1 MKSII
6 DKAYGALVA
15 ICMVLLISVLV
26 SFGKD
31 VTERKLL
38 SGYQSY
44 GECEY
49 NRVADVH
56 APIGYREEYIFTFDV
71 IDGGYRELV
80 FYTEHRNVDVY
91 VDGERV
97 YHLRPFIN
105 NSFGNTPGC
114 VWNEVALEDE
124 EAGKT
129 IRVVSTPLYESV
141 KNETPLFYF
150 GEKYDI
156 AMSVLLRQ
164 LPTLLLCLIGILA
177 GLLYVAYA
185 LYNHSKYE
193 MDRGLLML
201 GILSMLVSL
210 WKLTDNM
217 ALYMLF
223 PGIEGLYV
231 APLLFVQLPIIPFV
245 LFAKELNGGG
255 DEKVWYAPVWLTMAG
270 TTVIVVLQV
279 MEICDMRNVLWL
291 VYAEWFLSAIV
302 TLWMLCYRVYKHGL
316 DSKRRRN
323 LLLLILCMVVM
334 VADTGIGAL
343 SSESSFIGMLGFMA
357 YVLLMGTF
365 TIKDAKELM
374 AIGIQAKNYE
384 KKAYHDQL
392 TGLYNRTAY
401 ADYTSQESFA
411 LDKAIVVVFDLN
423 NLKKY
428 NDTLGHERGDQY
440 IQECANL
447 IQTAFGEVGQC
458 YRMGGDEFS
467 VVMEHTS
474 LEDCKKRVRMLK
486 ASVEE
491 RNKEHPEMV
500 MGIACGYELY
510 DKRLDHDI
518 NDTARRADKMMYKEK
533 YAMKQVKQA

>member
-1 MKSII
+1 MRNII
-6 DKAYGALVA
+6 NRAFGALTA
-15 ICMVLLISVLV
+15 ICIALLISVLF

-31 VTERKLL
+31 VTERRLL
-38 SGYQSY
+38 NGYQVLEDS
-44 GECEY
+44 EY
-49 NRVADVH
+49 TRVADVQ
-56 APIGYREEYIFTFDV
+56 APIGYREEYIFSFDV
-71 IDGGYRELV
+71 IDGGYRDLF

-114 VWNEVALEDE
+114 IWNEVALEDE

-129 IRVVSTPLYESV
+129 IRIVCTPLYESV
-141 KNETPLFYF
+141 KTETPLFYF

-156 AMSVLLRQ
+156 GMSVLLKQ
-164 LPTLLLCLIGILA
+164 LPTLILCMVGILA

-185 LYNHSKYE
+185 LYNYKKY
-193 MDRGLLML
+193 DVDIGLLML
-201 GILSMLVSL
+201 GILSMIVSL

-217 ALYMLF
+217 AMYMIF
-223 PGIEGLYV
+223 SEMEGLYV
-231 APLLFVQLPIIPFV
+231 APLIFVQLGIIPFI

-255 DEKVWYAPVWLTMAG
+255 DEKIWYAPVWLSLAA
-270 TTVIVVLQV
+270 TTLIVFLQV
-279 MEICDMRNVLWL
+279 LEACDMRNMLWL
-291 VYAEWFLSAIV
+291 VYAEWFLATII
-302 TLWMLCYRVYKHGL
+302 TLWMLCYRVYKRGL
-316 DSKRRRN
+316 DSKRRRD
-323 LLLLILCMVVM
+323 LLLLILCMLVM
-334 VADTGIGAL
+334 VADTGVGAL
-343 SSESSFIGMLGFMA
+343 SSDSSFVGMLGFVA
-357 YVLLMGTF
+357 YVLLMGAF
-365 TIKDAKELM
+365 TVKDAKELM
-374 AIGIQAKNYE
+374 AIGIQAKNFE

-401 ADYTSQESFA
+401 ADYISQEIFA
-411 LDKAIVVVFDLN
+411 LDKAIVAVFDLN

-428 NDTLGHERGDQY
+428 NDALGHERGDQY

-447 IQTAFGEVGQC
+447 ILSAFGEVGRC

-467 VVMEHTS
+467 VLMEHTS
-474 LEDCKKRVRMLK
+474 LEECKKRIRTLK
-486 ASVEE
+486 NSVEE
-491 RNKEHPEMV
+491 RNKQHPDMV

-533 YAMKQVKQA
+533 YAMKQAQ

>member
-1 MKSII
+1 MKRII
-6 DKAYGALVA
+6 DKAYGLLLA
-15 ICMVLLISVLV
+15 ICMVLLVSALV

-38 SGYQSY
+38 SEYQAY

-49 NRVADVH
+49 NRVADVQ

-71 IDGGYRELV
+71 IDGGYCDLF

-97 YHLRPFIN
+97 YRLRPFIN

-114 VWNEVALEDE
+114 VWNEVALKDE

-129 IRVVSTPLYESV
+129 IRVVVTPLYNSV
-141 KNETPLFYF
+141 KTETPLFFF
-150 GEKYDI
+150 GEKYEI
-156 AMSVLLRQ
+156 GRAILLGQ
-164 LPTLLLCLIGILA
+164 LPTLILCVIGILA
-177 GLLYVAYA
+177 GLLYVVYA

-193 MDRGLLML
+193 VDRGLLML
-201 GILSMLVSL
+201 GMLSILVSL

-223 PGIEGLYV
+223 PEVAGLYV

-255 DEKVWYAPVWLTMAG
+255 DEKIWYAPVWLALAG
-270 TTVIVVLQV
+270 TTVIVALQV
-279 MEICDMRNVLWL
+279 MEICDMRNMLWL
-291 VYAEWFLSAIV
+291 VYAEWFFAAIV

-323 LLLLILCMVVM
+323 LLLLILCLVVM

-343 SSESSFIGMLGFMA
+343 SSESSFVGMLGFMA
-357 YVLLMGTF
+357 YVILMGVF

-374 AIGIQAKNYE
+374 AIGIEAKKYE
-384 KKAYHDQL
+384 EKAYHDQL

-401 ADYTSQESFA
+401 VDYISQESFA
-411 LDKAIVVVFDLN
+411 LNKAIVVALDLN

-440 IQECANL
+440 IQECAKL
-447 IQTAFGEVGQC
+447 IQAAFGEVGQC

-467 VVMEHTS
+467 VLMENIS
-474 LEDCKKRVRMLK
+474 LEECKKRVHTLK
-486 ASVEE
+486 TSVEE
-491 RNKEHPEMV
+491 RNKQHPEMV
-500 MGIACGYELY
+500 MGIACGFELY

-533 YAMKQVKQA
+533 YAMKQAKQA

>member
-1 MKSII
+1 M
-6 DKAYGALVA
+6 A
-15 ICMVLLISVLV
+15 ICMVLLVSVLV

-31 VTERKLL
+31 VTERQLL
-38 SGYQSY
+38 SGYQSL

-49 NRVADVH
+49 NRVADVQ
-56 APIGYREEYIFTFDV
+56 APIGYREEYLFTFDV
-71 IDGGYRELV
+71 IDGGYRDLF

-114 VWNEVALEDE
+114 VWNEIALEDE

-129 IRVVSTPLYESV
+129 IRVVSTPLYDSV
-141 KNETPLFYF
+141 KNEEPSFYF

-156 AMSVLLRQ
+156 AIAILLEQ
-164 LPTLLLCLIGILA
+164 LPTLLLCLIGLLA

-185 LYNHSKYE
+185 LYNRSKYE
-193 MDRGLLML
+193 MDRSLLML
-201 GILSMLVSL
+201 GILAIVVCL
-210 WKLTDNM
+210 WKLSDNTAM
-217 ALYMLF
+217 YMLF
-223 PGIEGLYV
+223 SEIEGLYV
-231 APLLFVQLPIIPFV
+231 APLIFVQLGITPFV

-255 DEKVWYAPVWLTMAG
+255 DEKVWYAPVWLALIG
-270 TTVIVVLQV
+270 TTVTIGLQV
-279 MEICDMRNVLWL
+279 LEIYDMRNMLWL
-291 VYAEWFLSAIV
+291 VYTEWFFAAIV
-302 TLWMLCYRVYKHGL
+302 TLWMLFYRVHKQGL
-316 DSKRRRN
+316 NSKRKRD
-323 LLLLILCMVVM
+323 LLLLILCMIIM

-343 SSESSFIGMLGFMA
+343 SSESSFVGMLGFVA
-357 YVLLMGTF
+357 YIMLMGAF
-365 TIKDAKELM
+365 TVKDAKELM
-374 AIGIQAKNYE
+374 AIGIQARNFE

-401 ADYTSQESFA
+401 VDYTSQESFA
-411 LDKAIVVVFDLN
+411 LDKAIVVVLDLN
-423 NLKKY
+423 NLKRY

-447 IQTAFGEVGQC
+447 IQVAFGEVGQC

-467 VVMEHTS
+467 VLMEHTS
-474 LEDCKKRVRMLK
+474 LEECKKRVNTLR
-486 ASVEE
+486 AFVEE
-491 RNKEHPEMV
+491 RNKQHPEMV

-533 YAMKQVKQA
+533 YAMKQAKQA